1 MKMNIVYTFQAQQ
14 DLKNIYEYSAYS
26 LLIPDTARSMASFPL
41 C

>member
-1 MKMNIVYTFQAQQ
+1 MTTNIVYTFQAQQ
-14 DLKNIYEYSAYS
+14 DLKNIYEYIAYS